1 MLVLTRKKGQSLNIG
16 DNIRIVVVDV
26 AGDTVRVGIEA
37 PAEVAV
43 YRSEIYR
50 AIREENQA
58 AVASRDMV
66 LEVKTMVSGRPIP
79 EINKAGLARGGEKT
93 K

>member
-37 PAEVAV
+37 
-43 YRSEIYR
+43 
-50 AIREENQA
+50 
-58 AVASRDMV
+58 
-66 LEVKTMVSGRPIP
+66 
-79 EINKAGLARGGEKT
+79 
-93 K
+93 

>member
-26 AGDTVRVGIEA
+26 SGDTVRVGIEA
-37 PAEVAV
+37 PAEIAV

-58 AVASRDMV
+58 AVASRDIAAKITV
-66 LEVKTMVSGRPIP
+66 L
-79 EINKAGLARGGEKT
+79 AGDRT
-93 K
+93 SS